1 MRHPIEAAEPMTVE
15 NNKEAADLPPIADAT
30 VIVRSPSVLTA
41 EVDGEIVMLSVERG
55 HYFGLDDI
63 GSDIWKRIDPPCSF
77 AELVDR
83 LAANYDADRATIAAD
98 VRALLV
104 RMAAQDAVRLT

>member
-1 MRHPIEAAEPMTVE
+1 MAVEDKLPSAEALPII
-15 NNKEAADLPPIADAT
+15 DDAT
-30 VIVRSPSVLTA
+30 VIVRSPAVLTA
-41 EVDGEIVMLSVERG
+41 EVDGEIVMLSIERG

-77 AELVDR
+77 AELIDR
-83 LAANYDADRATIAAD
+83 LTADYDADRSIIAAD
-98 VRALLV
+98 VRALLG